1 MTGFFSMAGTSL
13 LALLDDIATLLDDVG
28 AMTKVATKRTA
39 GMLGDELAL
48 YSKEVSGVRS
58 HRELPVVWAIAKGSL
73 RNKAIL
79 LPIALAISALAPWA
93 ILPLMIVA
101 GTYLCYEGF
110 EKVAEKLGWLGPE
123 HGAHIVET
131 PSQRSPEEAERAER
145 ERVRGAI
152 RTDLVLSIEIF
163 VITLDIVEGATL
175 ARQALTLALVATLAT
190 ILVYGL
196 VAGIVRLDE
205 AGAWL
210 YQRPKAG
217 TRRLGSA
224 LLGLAPRMMRALG
237 VLGTLAMFLVGG
249 EILSHAI
256 PHLEE
261 RLDTWL
267 DGASGVTSY
276 VVHATVNCAL
286 GLLAGALATGAL
298 HLGKRL
304 RKT

>member
-1 MTGFFSMAGTSL
+1 MAGTSL

-58 HRELPVVWAIAKGSL
+58 HRELAVVWEIAKGSL

-79 LPIALAISALAPWA
+79 LPAALATSALAPWA

-110 EKVAEKLGWLGPE
+110 EKVAEKLGGLLGRESHVPPVATE
-123 HGAHIVET
+123 SHG
-131 PSQRSPEEAERAER
+131 SPQQAEAAERL
-145 ERVRGAI
+145 RVRGAI

-163 VITLDIVEGATL
+163 VITLNVVEGATL
-175 ARQALTLALVATLAT
+175 TRQALTLAIVAALAT
-190 ILVYGL
+190 IFVYGL

-210 YQRPKAG
+210 YQRPGPA
-217 TRRLGSA
+217 TRKLGSA

-237 VLGTLAMFLVGG
+237 ALGTLAMFLVGG
-249 EILSHAI
+249 EILAHAL
-256 PHLEE
+256 PWLEE
-261 RLDTWL
+261 RVAVWVEVT
-267 DGASGVTSY
+267 SGVTSY
-276 VVHATVNCAL
+276 LVHAAVNCTL
-286 GLLAGALATGAL
+286 GLLAGAFAAGAL
-298 HLGKRL
+298 GLGKRL
-304 RKT
+304 RRK

>member
-1 MTGFFSMAGTSL
+1 MAGTSL
-13 LALLDDIATLLDDVG
+13 LALLDDIAALLDDVG

-58 HRELPVVWAIAKGSL
+58 HRELPVVWAIARGSL
-73 RNKAIL
+73 LNKAIL
-79 LPIALAISALAPWA
+79 LPIALAVSALAPWA

-110 EKVAEKLGWLGPE
+110 EKVAEKLAGWLGRE
-123 HGAHIVET
+123 HGAHAVATE
-131 PSQRSPEEAERAER
+131 SRRSPEEAEQAER
-145 ERVRGAI
+145 VRVRGAI

-163 VITLDIVEGATL
+163 VITLNVVEGAPL
-175 ARQALTLALVATLAT
+175 ARQALTLALVAALAT
-190 ILVYGL
+190 IFVYGL

-210 YQRPKAG
+210 YQRPG
-217 TRRLGSA
+217 TGSRKLGSA
-224 LLGLAPRMMRALG
+224 LLGLAPRMLRALG

-256 PHLEE
+256 PHHEQRVAAWVE
-261 RLDTWL
+261 
-267 DGASGVTSY
+267 GSSGVTSY
-276 VVHATVNCAL
+276 LVHAVVNCTL
-286 GLLAGALATGAL
+286 GLLAGALAAGL
-298 HLGKRL
+298 LQLGKRL
-304 RKT
+304 RTR

>member
-1 MTGFFSMAGTSL
+1 MAGTSL

-58 HRELPVVWAIAKGSL
+58 HRELAVVWEIAKGSL

-79 LPIALAISALAPWA
+79 LPAALATSALAPWA

-110 EKVAEKLGWLGPE
+110 EKVAEKLGGLLGRESHVPPVATE
-123 HGAHIVET
+123 SHG
-131 PSQRSPEEAERAER
+131 SPQQAEAAERL
-145 ERVRGAI
+145 RVRGAI

-163 VITLDIVEGATL
+163 VITLNVVEGATL
-175 ARQALTLALVATLAT
+175 TRQALTLAIVAALAT

-210 YQRPKAG
+210 YQRPGPAARK
-217 TRRLGSA
+217 LGSA

-237 VLGTLAMFLVGG
+237 ALGTLAMFLVGG
-249 EILSHAI
+249 EILAHAL
-256 PHLEE
+256 PWLEE
-261 RLDTWL
+261 RVAVWVEGT
-267 DGASGVTSY
+267 SGVTSY
-276 VVHATVNCAL
+276 LVHAAVNCTL
-286 GLLAGALATGAL
+286 GLLAGAFAAGAL
-298 HLGKRL
+298 GLGKRL
-304 RKT
+304 RRK

>member
-1 MTGFFSMAGTSL
+1 MAGTSL

-58 HRELPVVWAIAKGSL
+58 HRELAVVWEIAKGSL

-79 LPIALAISALAPWA
+79 LPAALATSALAPWA

-110 EKVAEKLGWLGPE
+110 EKVAEKLGGLLGRESHVPPVATE
-123 HGAHIVET
+123 SHG
-131 PSQRSPEEAERAER
+131 SPQQAEAAERL
-145 ERVRGAI
+145 RVRGAI

-163 VITLDIVEGATL
+163 VITLNVVEGATL
-175 ARQALTLALVATLAT
+175 TRQALTLAIVAALAT

-210 YQRPKAG
+210 YQRPGPA
-217 TRRLGSA
+217 TRKLGSA

-249 EILSHAI
+249 EILAHAL
-256 PHLEE
+256 PWLEE
-261 RLDTWL
+261 RVAVWVEGT
-267 DGASGVTSY
+267 SGVTSY
-276 VVHATVNCAL
+276 LVHAAVNCTL
-286 GLLAGALATGAL
+286 GLLAGAFAAGAL
-298 HLGKRL
+298 GLGKRL
-304 RKT
+304 RRK